1 MTHPSGSESRTNV
14 PAGYAG
20 TPLARK
26 LGIKEGH
33 RMLALHPPPD
43 YLDLLEALPEGVS
56 IRVAETPGIE
66 SRPAG
71 RSSTAEPYDLI
82 HVFALETEFLAQVL
96 PDLKRLIV
104 SNGAI
109 WASWPK
115 KASRVP
121 TDLDGNVV
129 RGLALENGLVDVKVC
144 AVDRTWS
151 ALKLVVPLKDRPK
164 PQRQLKDRPKS

>member
-1 MTHPSGSESRTNV
+1 MRHP
-14 PAGYAG
+14 PAGYSG

-43 YLDLLEALPEGVS
+43 YLDLLKGLPEGVS

-71 RSSTAEPYDLI
+71 RSSTVGPYDLI
-82 HVFALETEFLAQVL
+82 HVFALEKEFLAQVL

-115 KASRVP
+115 KASSVP
-121 TDLDGNVV
+121 TDLSGNVV

-144 AVDRTWS
+144 AVDWTWS
-151 ALKLVVPLKDRPK
+151 ALKLVIPLKDRPK
-164 PQRQLKDRPKS
+164 P